1 MISYDKNIINAI
13 IRNITSNKNI
23 SKYFDFTYKTQ
34 KYKIECI
41 LLEIIKVIKYG
52 IPWRLI
58 ESIPYTTVYSSYKR
72 LLKFGVLRNTYIDLL
87 NVYLKKKP
95 NKKLKYQYT
104 DTTCVSNKYGIKH
117 VAYNGYKKKKCTKIS
132 FITDSYG
139 IPINVSVHNGK
150 KNDGKILVSHFN
162 DMLIDKELNDKNKKY
177 MLADGIYYVNEVKN
191 LLLNNGYEYI
201 ISPNKKNTK
210 FKEVEKLTVKQLGIY
225 SKRIRI
231 EHTNSILK
239 SYRRLNCR
247 YDKNLDTFYG
257 SVWMALIGIIVQKI

>member
-1 MISYDKNIINAI
+1 M
-13 IRNITSNKNI
+13 
-23 SKYFDFTYKTQ
+23 
-34 KYKIECI
+34 
-41 LLEIIKVIKYG
+41 
-52 IPWRLI
+52 
-58 ESIPYTTVYSSYKR
+58 
-72 LLKFGVLRNTYIDLL
+72 